1 MRAGYRALLALV
13 CSLLSACASVP
24 VGAPPEINGMRRF
37 GAGTGF
43 FIGPDLVLTNFH
55 VVGSCKA
62 VTVGNNYDTT
72 EVIAKF
78 MAGDRAAD
86 LAVIS
91 AAAADVT
98 PARFKTGLDA
108 NAAQTWAIVGYP
120 EQQRNMPAVE
130 AELDRVWIDP
140 FDFMGDPERF
150 SFNGDVRRGNSGS
163 PVLDDHGA
171 VIGVVAQKL
180 DTEMIYKMTGV
191 LVNDVGVAI
200 SNRKIFDFLRANQI
214 AFQPSA
220 SATTRSQRQLLREAH
235 GFVRQIGCWR

>member
-1 MRAGYRALLALV
+1 
-13 CSLLSACASVP
+13 
-24 VGAPPEINGMRRF
+24 
-37 GAGTGF
+37 
-43 FIGPDLVLTNFH
+43 VLTNFH
-55 VVGSCKA
+55 VVDRCKA
-62 VTVGNNYDTT
+62 LTVGNNYDAT
-72 EVIAKF
+72 EVIAKLR
-78 MAGDRAAD
+78 AGDREAD
-86 LAVIS
+86 LAVLS
-91 AAAADVT
+91 AAAPDIT
-98 PARFKTGLDA
+98 PARFRTVVDTNA
-108 NAAQTWAIVGYP
+108 NQTWAIVGYP
-120 EQQRNMPAVE
+120 EQKPRVPAME

-150 SFNGDVRRGNSGS
+150 SFNGDVQRGNSGS

-180 DTEMIYKMTGV
+180 NTEMIYETTGV

-214 AFQPSA
+214 AFQPAA